1 MLRYHINLRS
11 FFLKN
16 HPGWKSKKKTSQRRP
31 EPYSPAPGG
40 RFGKLDGNGR
50 CGPDGLSIQTLYN
63 TLHETNN
70 LDLYTYIFTNRYLH
84 KHIYI

>member
-1 MLRYHINLRS
+1 MFLFSIFTYLDRYVEIS
-11 FFLKN
+11 YKSPKFFLKN
-16 HPGWKSKKKTSQRRP
+16 HPGWKSKKKKTSQRRP

-63 TLHETNN
+63 TLG
-70 LDLYTYIFTNRYLH
+70 
-84 KHIYI
+84 